1 METSFRERTSTLGR
15 VTLALLLLIA
25 AVTSAVWSNSFAGS
39 AQDEEDDVETDA
51 TIRVVHASPGAPD
64 IDVLIDGQP
73 LVEGIPYGTA
83 SDYVAV
89 SSDEVQLQVV
99 PSGQTADAAII
110 DEEFDADSGSAYIL
124 VVRGLLND
132 LESEIYDVDLD
143 AIEGGQARVRLIHA
157 SPDAESVDVVV
168 TGGDN
173 LFAGVDFGDASAY
186 ENIDPGTL
194 SLDIKGDEDRT
205 LATVPDLTIEA
216 GKVYDI
222 VALGQ
227 ISDQSL
233 TLLPLVTSVSAPC
246 AEVLGLEGTAED
258 ACLRVVHA
266 AADAGDVD
274 IYVNDSVVVDG
285 LAFGVATEYVFGP
298 AGDDRTIKVTAAGG
312 SVDEPLI
319 DEQVDLAAGQAYEVI
334 ATGEGDDLEATV
346 AEVNLTPLPEGQAR
360 GRFIHASPDAENI
373 DIGVAEGETIFE
385 DVEYREV
392 SNYAPLDAGD
402 YLLEV
407 RPAGEGTIALEL
419 DLPVEAGITYDAIA
433 IGRMDDQSLELLIL
447 ESRAAVREGEIATPG
462 AEVMTTPEAVGTT
475 EAVGT
480 IVTED
485 ADSDLADAT
494 SDAASAIDD
503 AATDISDASSELADD
518 ASTTIDDAQTDLADA
533 VSDSDAVP
541 TALP

>member
-1 METSFRERTSTLGR
+1 MTTSFQDRRCKLGR
-15 VTLALLLLIA
+15 ATLVLLLLIA
-25 AVTSAVWSNSFAGS
+25 AVTTAVWSSSFAVS
-39 AQDEEDDVETDA
+39 AQDDVETDS
-51 TIRVVHASPGAPD
+51 TIRIVHASPGAPD
-64 IDVLIDGQP
+64 IDLLIDGQP

-83 SDYVAV
+83 SDYVLV

-143 AIEGGQARVRLIHA
+143 AIEDGQARVRLIHA

-168 TGGDN
+168 TGGDD
-173 LFAGVDFGDASAY
+173 LFAGVDFGDASDY
-186 ENIDPGTL
+186 ENIDPGTF

-216 GKVYDI
+216 GEVYDI

-227 ISDQSL
+227 VSDESL
-233 TLLPLVTSVSAPC
+233 TLLPLVTSVSTPC

-274 IYVNDSVVVDG
+274 IYVNDSVVVEG

-334 ATGEGDDLEATV
+334 ATGEGDDLEATI

-360 GRFIHASPDAENI
+360 GRLIHASPDADNI
-373 DIGVAEGETIFE
+373 DVAVAEGETIFE

-402 YLLEV
+402 YTLEV
-407 RPAGEGTIALEL
+407 RPAGEDTVALEL

-433 IGRMDDQSLELLIL
+433 LGRMDDQSLELLIL

-494 SDAASAIDD
+494 
-503 AATDISDASSELADD
+503 TDVSDASSELADD